1 MLKQTLRQQLR
12 FIFSSSSRYVNKST
26 YNTAIYNNVLQ
37 IYQMSKSWSIIEL
50 NPIAIIPAS
59 IVNNEMLFLKD
70 WKTAVYPID
79 NTQCTQCKMNIHIVN
94 RVVYLEWRW
103 VV

>member
-1 MLKQTLRQQLR
+1 MEYYWTEP
-12 FIFSSSSRYVNKST
+12 F
-26 YNTAIYNNVLQ
+26 
-37 IYQMSKSWSIIEL
+37 
-50 NPIAIIPAS
+50 IAIIPAS

-79 NTQCTQCKMNIHIVN
+79 NTQFTQCKMNIHIVN
-94 RVVYLEWRW
+94 RVVYLKWRW